1 MPLCLYHYV
10 YSIVYIFCI
19 QLSVN
24 GHLSCLHDLAIM
36 NSAAIKKKHIFE
48 ILQTAYLKLKKIILI
63 LIQQNGKQCYS
74 GK

>member
-36 NSAAIKKKHIFE
+36 NSAAIKKKTYFWNFANG
-48 ILQTAYLKLKKIILI
+48 ILKAEK
-63 LIQQNGKQCYS
+63 NYS
-74 GK
+74 NFDSTEWETVLFR